1 MVKEGK
7 KRKLVINGAKLE
19 DAGKITA
26 KTNADETSC
35 DLGVAI
41 NNGFVKGMR
50 EFKQC
55 VEREEIIFNVQVK
68 PPKQS
73 NQITFTSKCDFNA
86 TKASDP
92 KSLSIIL
99 RFIHSVHV
107 SVDMC
112 RQYACKLHI
121 GNTLEH
127 S

>member
-1 MVKEGK
+1 MKEGK

-73 NQITFTSKCDFNA
+73 NQITFTSKCNFNA
-86 TKASDP
+86 TKAGDP
-92 KSLSIIL
+92 KTSRCL
-99 RFIHSVHV
+99 HSAHV

-112 RQYACKLHI
+112 RQYDCKLLI
-121 GNTLEH
+121 GNTHEH